1 MKPFSLRELVTRV
14 RALLRSTGPNEND
27 VIKVGQLEIDS
38 SSMTIRLKG
47 QAVLC
52 TVKGFRL
59 AGIPGE
65 SPRPQ
70 VQQAAIADA
79 VGNDTAFVT
88 QRSID
93 VYVRRIREKIEED
106 ENQPRY
112 IKTLRSFGYRF
123 DSSVDTFLDGF
134 RG

>member
-27 VIKVGQLEIDS
+27 VIKVGELEIDS

-52 TVKGFRL
+52 TVKEFRL

-106 ENQPRY
+106 ENQQRY
-112 IKTLRSFGYRF
+112 IKTLRSFGYCF

>member
-1 MKPFSLRELVTRV
+1 M
-14 RALLRSTGPNEND
+14 
-27 VIKVGQLEIDS
+27 
-38 SSMTIRLKG
+38 
-47 QAVLC
+47 LC
-52 TVKGFRL
+52 TVKEFRL

-106 ENQPRY
+106 ENQQRY
-112 IKTLRSFGYRF
+112 IKTLRSFGYCF